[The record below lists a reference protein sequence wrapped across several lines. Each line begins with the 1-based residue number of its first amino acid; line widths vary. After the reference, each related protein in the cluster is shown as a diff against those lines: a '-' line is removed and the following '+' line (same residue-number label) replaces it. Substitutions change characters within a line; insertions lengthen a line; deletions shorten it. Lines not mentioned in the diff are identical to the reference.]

1 MNTVLYKK
9 MDYDPF
15 TELAPLT
22 LVAVSP
28 NVLIVNPGLGVNSVK
43 EFIAYAKAQPGKLNY
58 GSIGNGSA
66 SHLTM
71 ELLKMQTGV
80 DIVHVPYPGS
90 PQVITSI
97 LANQVQAGFVV
108 PGTAMPLVQSDQVK
122 AIAVTSSARSPVLP
136 DLPTVAEGRLP
147 RLRV

>member
-1 MNTVLYKK
+1 
-9 MDYDPF
+9 
-15 TELAPLT
+15 
-22 LVAVSP
+22 
-28 NVLIVNPGLGVNSVK
+28 
-43 EFIAYAKAQPGKLNY
+43 
-58 GSIGNGSA
+58 
-66 SHLTM
+66 M